1 MDGWLLCCLF
11 ILKHYYKD
19 EGIFAETKII
29 SSVYDQGFEGE
40 LDKEFINKVLFDN
53 ISNEA
58 VSDLASPTYE
68 NLMKVSIMHSDAIV
82 AGSEVLSPTLTKF
95 IESSNKPF
103 LPFASK
109 ETIKEVYTSFI
120 KNHLL

>member
-1 MDGWLLCCLF
+1 MLPVY
-11 ILKHYYKD
+11 LKHDYKD

-29 SSVYDQGFEGE
+29 SSVYEQGFEGE

-53 ISNEA
+53 INKDA

-68 NLMKVSIMHSDAIV
+68 NLMKVSIMHSDAVV
-82 AGSEVLSPTLTKF
+82 AGSEVLSTTLTKF

-109 ETIKEVYTSFI
+109 DTIKEVYTSFI
-120 KNHLL
+120 KNHVL